1 MTNFTTLDQLQQV
14 FIARGIVSKVKEEI
28 IGTIALGL
36 LGVMLQDDKKRWYF
50 QLPQTRLFLAQ
61 GANPAALQG
70 QIVVLTGAKATLITP
85 ENPTGKWDIA
95 TIR

>member
-1 MTNFTTLDQLQQV
+1 MSNFTTLDQLQQV
-14 FIARGIVSKVKEEI
+14 FITRGIVSNIKEEL
-28 IGTIALGL
+28 IGTIAIGL
-36 LGVMLQDDKKRWYF
+36 LGAMLQDAKKRWYF

-70 QIVVLTGAKATLITP
+70 QIFVVTGAKATLITP

>member
-14 FIARGIVSKVKEEI
+14 FITRGIVSNIKEEI
-28 IGTIALGL
+28 VGTIALPL
-36 LGVMLQDDKKRWYF
+36 LGVMMQDAKKRWYF

-70 QIVVLTGAKATLITP
+70 QIVVLTGAKATLITA
-85 ENPTGKWDIA
+85 ENPTGKWEIA